1 MTKEEKKGKK
11 KKMELKTKYQ
21 YTYFIYPFAV
31 KENKYQKYILKLLK
45 DKRFSLK
52 IYEKEKDLRLYR
64 YFSPKMSELLFT
76 SFSLTNKK
84 INKLQEL
91 PKETVSAILAKYP
104 CTIFEYNLKKDIQG
118 KTENKGIFFKI
129 QKLELICFKNGICF
143 LLIKTNIENS
153 ESFLDVL
160 NFNYKFREIKQGD
173 KISNSFDKIY
183 LQTDT
188 FSSILKLAEFI
199 ESISGSKFET
209 LKLDIDTEK
218 FFTYSYVCVN
228 GQGLNEQKD
237 FDDMEYY
244 FDKFSN
250 FLSADNT
257 QNLKQQNKTTF
268 SEWKYAKFGITKQ
281 GITLFTSDNDIN
293 NYTIL
298 PDIFE
303 NEYLY
308 TYILNLYKKI
318 TLKKLENEFANQ
330 QNIKKVKRK
339 FIEFIKNIWIQ
350 DFTDD
355 EIGSILNLK
364 IGKILELDRLYYEV
378 KNKYDIYYKEHNMQ
392 KNMRLTTLLIVIV
405 IILLIFVIFK

>member
-1 MTKEEKKGKK
+1 
-11 KKMELKTKYQ
+11 MELKTKYQ

-31 KENKYQKYILKLLK
+31 KENKYQKYLLKLLK
-45 DKRFSLK
+45 DKRFNLK

-84 INKLQEL
+84 ISKLNEL
-91 PKETVSAILAKYP
+91 PQETVSAILAKYP
-104 CTIFEYNLKKDIQG
+104 CNIFEYKLKKDIQG
-118 KTENKGIFFKI
+118 KAQNTENKGIFFKI

-143 LLIKTNIENS
+143 LLMKTNIENS

-173 KISNSFDKIY
+173 KISNNFDKIF

-188 FSSILKLAEFI
+188 FSDISKLTEFI
-199 ESISGSKFET
+199 ENITGSKFET
-209 LKLDIDTEK
+209 LKLDIDTDK
-218 FFTYSYVCVN
+218 FYTYSYVCIN
-228 GQGLNEQKD
+228 GQEIKDTKD
-237 FDDMEYY
+237 FENLEYY

-257 QNLKQQNKTTF
+257 KMIEQKNKTTF
-268 SEWKYAKFGITKQ
+268 SEWQYAKFGITKQ
-281 GITLFTSDNDIN
+281 GITLFTSDNDMN

-308 TYILNLYKKI
+308 TYILNIYKKI
-318 TLKKLENEFANQ
+318 TLKKLENEFENMQ
-330 QNIKKVKRK
+330 TIKKSKTN
-339 FIEFIKNIWIQ
+339 FIEFVKNIWIQ

-364 IGKILELDRLYYEV
+364 ISKTLELDRLYYEI
-378 KNKYDIYYKEHNMQ
+378 KNKYDIFYKEYNIK
-392 KNMRLTTLLIVIV
+392 KNMKLTTLLIIIV
-405 IILLIFVIFK
+405 IILLILVIFK